1 MPPTNLRHSHYTAG
15 WEWVSLRNRTAERRR
30 RQNACVWQTW
40 QGCYLRVLSW
50 SSFNIIV
57 SVFLHREWDWR
68 VRVKL
73 GEIKRFLK
81 QNYCQARHTRFTV
94 FFPLPFCCVNS
105 LLFRQMKTF
114 ANDLTSGKCRWQVW
128 RVHFRSRL
136 KYFRWRGILANKYCM
151 YFVSWTLLSSLRTR
165 HWFS

>member
-1 MPPTNLRHSHYTAG
+1 MPLTNLRHSHYTVG
-15 WEWVSLRNRTAERRR
+15 WEWVSLRNRTADRRR

-40 QGCYLRVLSW
+40 QGCCLGVLSW

-57 SVFLHREWDWR
+57 SIFLHRDLIKGMWSLA
-68 VRVKL
+68 KSFF
-73 GEIKRFLK
+73 EIKLLSSSSHKVYRILSSS
-81 QNYCQARHTRFTV
+81 A
-94 FFPLPFCCVNS
+94 LCVNS
-105 LLFRQMKTF
+105 LLFRQMTTF

-128 RVHFRSRL
+128 RVHFRSQL

-151 YFVSWTLLSSLRTR
+151 YFISWILLSSPTTR